1 VSDSL
6 GVLQETI
13 ARHVDEADVAE
24 FGVYIRHIQSGATV
38 EMNPEALYPMASV
51 FKIPLLLE
59 TLAQVDEGRCALEER
74 IELRP
79 EHVLAP
85 SGVLVDL
92 DAGLRLTL
100 RDLLTLMIIVS
111 DNTATDMVLDR
122 IGRDRVMERLRFWGV
137 ESVSVQMGV
146 AGLFDAGFGWP
157 ENEGSFV
164 EAYRQVHATGPTID
178 PLTGEADASLRT
190 LLERGPNWDSI
201 STARTVENNVA
212 SPRGMGQLLE
222 RLMRGELLSE
232 RCTRVAL
239 DIMLRQQINQRI
251 PRFLAE
257 TTAVAHKTGTF
268 FASRNDAGIVYLPGG
283 EQFVI
288 VTFALLRRD
297 RLEGDAREAAEAAD
311 RADRAM
317 GYITR
322 SAYDTFTSAK
332 ERNHGNRDGST
343 NRAR

>member
-1 VSDSL
+1 
-6 GVLQETI
+6 
-13 ARHVDEADVAE
+13 
-24 FGVYIRHIQSGATV
+24 
-38 EMNPEALYPMASV
+38 M
-51 FKIPLLLE
+51 
-59 TLAQVDEGRCALEER
+59 
-74 IELRP
+74 
-79 EHVLAP
+79 
-85 SGVLVDL
+85 
-92 DAGLRLTL
+92 
-100 RDLLTLMIIVS
+100 
-111 DNTATDMVLDR
+111 
-122 IGRDRVMERLRFWGV
+122 
-137 ESVSVQMGV
+137 
-146 AGLFDAGFGWP
+146 
-157 ENEGSFV
+157 
-164 EAYRQVHATGPTID
+164 ID
-178 PLTGEADASLRT
+178 PLTGEADAALQV

-201 STARTVENNVA
+201 PTARTVENNVA

-222 RLMRGELLSE
+222 RLIRGELLSE
-232 RCTRVAL
+232 LSTRVAL

-283 EQFVI
+283 QQFVV
-288 VTFALLRRD
+288 VTFAAAPRSIR
-297 RLEGDAREAAEAAD
+297 GDAREAAEAAD

>member
-1 VSDSL
+1 MSDSL

>member
-1 VSDSL
+1 VSESL
-6 GVLQETI
+6 GILQETI
-13 ARHVDEADVAE
+13 AHHIDDADVAE
-24 FGVYIRHIQSGATV
+24 FGIYIRHIQSGATV
-38 EMNPEALYPMASV
+38 EVNPEALYPMASV

-59 TLAQVDEGRCALEER
+59 TLAQVDEGRCALDER
-74 IELRP
+74 IELLP

-85 SGVLVDL
+85 SGVLVEL
-92 DAGLRLTL
+92 DAGLQLTL

-122 IGRDRVMERLRFWGV
+122 IGRDRVMERLRAWGV
-137 ESVSVQMGV
+137 ETVSVQMGV
-146 AGLFDAGFGWP
+146 TGLFDAGFGWP

-164 EAYRQVHATGPTID
+164 EAYRRAHTKGPMID
-178 PLTGEADASLRT
+178 PLTGEADAALQV

-201 STARTVENNVA
+201 PTARTVENNVA

-222 RLMRGELLSE
+222 RLIRGELLSE
-232 RCTRVAL
+232 LSTRVAL

-283 EQFVI
+283 QQFVV

>member
-1 VSDSL
+1 MNTSL
-6 GVLQETI
+6 DVLKEAI
-13 ARHVDEADVAE
+13 ARHVDDADVAD

-38 EMNPEALYPMASV
+38 EIHPEALYPMASV

-59 TLAQVDEGRCALEER
+59 TLAQVDEGSCTLDER
-74 IELRP
+74 VELRP

-85 SGVLVDL
+85 SGVLVEL
-92 DAGLRLTL
+92 DAGLQPTL

-122 IGRDRVMERLRFWGV
+122 IGRDRVMERLRAWGV
-137 ESVSVQMGV
+137 ETVSVQMGV
-146 AGLFDAGFGWP
+146 AGLFDAGFGWS

-164 EAYRQVHATGPTID
+164 EAYRRSHAKGPMID
-178 PLTGEADASLRT
+178 PLTGEADASLQA

-201 STARTVENNVA
+201 ATARTVANNVA
-212 SPRGMGQLLE
+212 SPRGMGHLLE

-232 RCTRVAL
+232 PCTRVAL

-251 PRFLAE
+251 PRFLPP

-268 FASRNDAGIVYLPGG
+268 FASRNDAGIVYLPRG
-283 EQFVI
+283 EQFVM

-297 RLEGDAREAAEAAD
+297 RLEGDAKEAAEAAD
-311 RADRAM
+311 RADSAM

-322 SAYDTFTSAK
+322 SAYDTFTSA
-332 ERNHGNRDGST
+332 G
-343 NRAR
+343 AQQ

>member
-1 VSDSL
+1 MSDSL

-24 FGVYIRHIQSGATV
+24 FGVYIRQVQSGATV

-201 STARTVENNVA
+201 SIARTVENNVA